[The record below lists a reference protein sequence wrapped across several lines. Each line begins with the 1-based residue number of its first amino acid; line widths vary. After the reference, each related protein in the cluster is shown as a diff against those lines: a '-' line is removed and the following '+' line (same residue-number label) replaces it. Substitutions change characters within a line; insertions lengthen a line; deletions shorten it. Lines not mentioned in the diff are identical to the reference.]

1 MYSDSPTHN
10 SDLSTNSLLP
20 FITAL
25 LSLVH
30 HASHTPPAF
39 CPPAASLH
47 IPLFSS
53 IPSCWKGLTTRGA
66 WITQLHSHPLNAFTQ
81 PWSRPSLSARPQLQH
96 LHSHGVKG
104 PCGPASPHLSCSQ
117 PERYLCPCGC
127 FDIPHFISILSR
139 NRMLSNT
146 NSRRGSSS
154 TYEDHALCMHY
165 DMQEISSGDKNHE
178 HERQSHYTGIRM
190 QKRRKRIT
198 IYRAVCTVQQEIG
211 SRPSTLRNK
220 R

>member
-1 MYSDSPTHN
+1 MLERTHHEGSMDHSTPFTPSKRSHAAMEPSLISCVSPITTPA
-10 SDLSTNSLLP
+10 SSRRQRTLRTNTTSLIM
-20 FITAL
+20 FTAL
-25 LSLVH
+25 TICLSYRCH
-30 HASHTPPAF
+30 
-39 CPPAASLH
+39 C
-47 IPLFSS
+47 
-53 IPSCWKGLTTRGA
+53 
-66 WITQLHSHPLNAFTQ
+66 
-81 PWSRPSLSARPQLQH
+81 
-96 LHSHGVKG
+96 
-104 PCGPASPHLSCSQ
+104 
-117 PERYLCPCGC
+117 
-127 FDIPHFISILSR
+127 IPHFISKLSR

-178 HERQSHYTGIRM
+178 HERQSHYTRIRM